1 MPESEIH
8 PSTKG
13 QAWLRKIAAGDEHA
27 FRSLFDTYYQRLFHL
42 ALFYL
47 KSKEL
52 SEEAVSDV
60 FYIIWKRKEAL
71 TDIQDIEKYLYIS
84 VKHQCLHYI
93 RKNTSDLS
101 ETLELYNIEYLPD
114 EQTPE
119 LNLMDQEYREL
130 VQEAIFSLPEK
141 CREVFRLE
149 LSDKLKQKEI
159 ADLLDISIKTVEAH
173 IATAYKRIGEYVNK
187 KYNKPDKKK
196 IKLFSLF
203 TFLPLIFLLISNLL
217 NIPCLWYFLK
227 LKPTL
232 SLLYQKNHR
241 IQIN

>member
-8 PSTKG
+8 TSIERQTC
-13 QAWLRKIAAGDEHA
+13 LRKIAAGDKHA
-27 FRSLFDTYYQRLFHL
+27 FRSLFDMYYQRLFHL

-52 SEEAVSDV
+52 SEEAVSDI

-71 TDIQDIEKYLYIS
+71 TEIQDIEKYLYTS
-84 VKHQCLHYI
+84 VKNQCLHYI
-93 RKNTSDLS
+93 RKNRADLCD
-101 ETLELYNIEYLPD
+101 TLELYSIEYLPD
-114 EQTPE
+114 DQTPE

-149 LSDKLKQKEI
+149 LNDKLKQKEI
-159 ADLLDISIKTVEAH
+159 ADLLDISVKTVEAH

-196 IKLFSLF
+196 INPFSLF
-203 TFLPLIFLLISNLL
+203 TFLPLIFLLIRDLL

-232 SLLYQKNHR
+232 SLLYQKT
-241 IQIN
+241 